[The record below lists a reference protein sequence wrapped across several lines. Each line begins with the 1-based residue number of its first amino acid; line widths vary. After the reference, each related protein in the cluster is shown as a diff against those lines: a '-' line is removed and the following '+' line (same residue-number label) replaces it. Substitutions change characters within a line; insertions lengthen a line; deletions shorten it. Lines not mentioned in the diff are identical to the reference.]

1 MLTGL
6 SLSQVWFQNR
16 RAKWRKSERFQTQHQ
31 KFDDRM
37 SPEIETP
44 GADVVVPPEGDECK
58 TPCNDD
64 DEARGTQPEGPAQI
78 TERPGG
84 DVANA
89 DTSAQSQPEPEPCT
103 LESKRDETVTSS
115 PVLQCSVSEDRSRGM
130 PHIAHSTT
138 PTGQQRQMP
147 LSQPMQ
153 LSQLTARPL
162 FPHSASLFMSSMAA
176 SSSGASFLGLGART
190 RQHLTPSFD

>member
-1 MLTGL
+1 MLTSL

-37 SPEIETP
+37 SPEIKTP
-44 GADVVVPPEGDECK
+44 GAEVVVPAEGDECK

-64 DEARGTQPEGPAQI
+64 DEDDARGTQPEGPAQI
-78 TERPGG
+78 TDRPGVI
-84 DVANA
+84 VANA
-89 DTSAQSQPEPEPCT
+89 DTSAQPQPEPEQCT
-103 LESKRDETVTSS
+103 PYLKMDETVTSS
-115 PVLQCSVSEDRSRGM
+115 PVLQCSVSAARSRGM
-130 PHIAHSTT
+130 PHIAHST
-138 PTGQQRQMP
+138 GQQRPIP

-176 SSSGASFLGLGART
+176 SSSGVSFLGLGART
-190 RQHLTPSFD
+190 RQHLTPAFD

>member
-1 MLTGL
+1 MLACL

-44 GADVVVPPEGDECK
+44 GADVVVPAEGDDGK
-58 TPCNDD
+58 TPRNDD
-64 DEARGTQPEGPAQI
+64 DEDDARETQPEGPAQI
-78 TERPGG
+78 TNRPGVI
-84 DVANA
+84 VANA

-103 LESKRDETVTSS
+103 AQLKMDEAMTS
-115 PVLQCSVSEDRSRGM
+115 PVVHGSVSEDRSRGI
-130 PHIAHSTT
+130 PHVAHS
-138 PTGQQRQMP
+138 TGQQRPMP

-153 LSQLTARPL
+153 LSQLTSRPL